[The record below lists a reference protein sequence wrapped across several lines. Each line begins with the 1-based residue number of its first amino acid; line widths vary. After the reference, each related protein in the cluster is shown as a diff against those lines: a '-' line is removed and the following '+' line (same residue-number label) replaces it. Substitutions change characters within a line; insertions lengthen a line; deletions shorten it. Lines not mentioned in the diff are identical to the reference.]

1 MEVIISLPNGTVVSR
16 AADGSVIVTGVQGAR
31 TLDAAQPVALL
42 PLLELGPDGVAADA
56 AAALPIPQVLSL
68 ALTWQSRSDHWPQ
81 LAVEW
86 LTKNGLVDD
95 VRDAL
100 AAFAHSDRGSQ
111 QTRHAARRLL
121 SSTP

>member
-1 MEVIISLPNGTVVSR
+1 MNVIIDLPNGATVSR
-16 AADGSVIVTGVQGAR
+16 AHDGTIFVGKRPVDPT
-31 TLDAAQPVALL
+31 QPVGLL
-42 PLLELGPDGVAADA
+42 PVLELGPHSVPVEAT
-56 AAALPIPQVLSL
+56 AALPIERVLSL
-68 ALTWQSRSDHWPQ
+68 ALTRGTRNDYWPR

-86 LTKNGLVDD
+86 LAKTGVPDG

-121 SSTP
+121 RARE